1 VSGSSEPGAI
11 GIGRRESNQ
20 VKLSEPVLNNREL
33 AALLLIAALLAGA
46 SLIRPVR
53 SSLGKVA
60 KAFFAPKL
68 LLSLLAMLAYVG
80 LLIGLGLKTGVWN
93 WDLASETATW
103 FVGSAFVLFL
113 NQADASRQSGF
124 FWRVVLQMLGITLLI
139 DFFMNDLF
147 VLRLP
152 AELVLQVIVTF
163 LVLLSLVAAQ
173 DAAHRPVKR
182 IADLLVS
189 LIVLGLAGFILIQVV
204 RQWNQVTTRSNLL
217 ELLLPVWL
225 TLALLP
231 FIYLS
236 SILVAYESAFN
247 RIEGALVD
255 SSHGSWKAKLA
266 LVSVLRERRVDA
278 SRFAGGW
285 AKEAAAA
292 PSFRAARRVAR
303 EFKASVRKR
312 EADEQEARDRLGRYI
327 GVQGTDA
334 DGRQLDRREFE
345 ETTKA
350 LRWLAISQMGWYR
363 NHGGRYHDDLL
374 QLLAPHFIADGL
386 PANHGIGMD
395 VSHDGQAWFA
405 WRRTVTGWCFAIGAS
420 MPPPDQWE
428 FDGPDPPRG
437 FPRVDVAW
445 GRAPFTMDANPNW

>member
-1 VSGSSEPGAI
+1 MGMEGV
-11 GIGRRESNQ
+11 NQ
-20 VKLSEPVLNNREL
+20 VTLSEPVLNNREL
-33 AALLLIAALLAGA
+33 AALLLIAAFLAGA
-46 SLIRPVR
+46 SLLRPVR
-53 SSLGKVA
+53 ASFRKVA

-68 LLSLLAMLAYVG
+68 LLSLLAMLACVG
-80 LLIGLGLKTGVWN
+80 LLIWLGLRTGVWN
-93 WDLASETATW
+93 WDLASETAIW

-124 FWRVVLQMLGITLLI
+124 FWRVVLQTLGITFVI
-139 DFFMNDLF
+139 DFIMNDLF
-147 VLRLP
+147 VLSLP
-152 AELVLQVIVTF
+152 AELVLQVVVTF

-182 IADLLVS
+182 LADGLVS
-189 LIVLGLAGFILIQVV
+189 LIVFGLAGFILIQVV
-204 RQWNQVTTRSNLL
+204 RQWNQVTTRANLL

-236 SILVAYESAFN
+236 SILVAYGSAFN
-247 RIEGALVD
+247 RIEGALDD

-266 LVSVLRERRVDA
+266 LVSVLRGRRVDA

-312 EADEQEARDRLGRYI
+312 EAEEQEARDRLERYI

-345 ETTKA
+345 EATKA
-350 LRWLAISQMGWYR
+350 LRWLATSQMGWYR
-363 NHGGRYHDDLL
+363 NHGGRYRDDLL
-374 QLLAPHFIADGL
+374 ELLAPHFIADGL
-386 PANHGIGMD
+386 LANHGIGMD

-420 MPPPDQWE
+420 EPPPDQWE
-428 FDGPDPPRG
+428 FDGPDPPKG
-437 FPRVDVAW
+437 FPGVDVAW
-445 GRAPFTMDANPNW
+445 GPAPFTMDANPNW